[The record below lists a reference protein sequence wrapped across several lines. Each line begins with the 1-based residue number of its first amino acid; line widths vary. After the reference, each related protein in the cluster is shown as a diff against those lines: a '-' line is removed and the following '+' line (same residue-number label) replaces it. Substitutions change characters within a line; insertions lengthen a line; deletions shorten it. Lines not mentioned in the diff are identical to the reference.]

1 MVVGNGQFIANKY
14 DSIQK
19 PNTEEFAYFPNEIND
34 LRMDPE
40 LAKRRIPLFFGNQE
54 FFQNLVDYMMGD
66 NSVLDIRSRQI
77 DIKEIDKEKININA
91 GFYKVL
97 NMIVP
102 ISIILLLSLIWN
114 IVRKKKYIHKNTSQL
129 KY

>member
-1 MVVGNGQFIANKY
+1 
-14 DSIQK
+14 
-19 PNTEEFAYFPNEIND
+19 
-34 LRMDPE
+34 MDPE

-77 DIKEIDKEKININA
+77 DIKEIDKEKIKLYA

-102 ISIILLLSLIWN
+102 IAIILLLSFIWN
-114 IVRKKKYIHKNTSQL
+114 ILRKKKYLKRNTT
-129 KY
+129 Y